1 MAYTY
6 RDPLDDYNAQ
16 VRNSE
21 PAYKPPPLEPGRRG
35 GMAGALIAVAIIA
48 VMMAYGA
55 NRSSNGT
62 AKGPSSTILAPVT
75 DGHGGTAR

>member
-6 RDPLDDYNAQ
+6 RDPLDDYNARL
-16 VRNSE
+16 RNSE
-21 PAYKPPPLEPGRRG
+21 AVHKPPPPEPGHRG
-35 GMAGALIAVAIIA
+35 AMAGAFIAIAVVG

-55 NRSSNGT
+55 NRSSTST
-62 AKGPSSTILAPVT
+62 ANGPSSTILVPVT

>member
-6 RDPLDDYNAQ
+6 RDPLNDYNAR

-21 PAYKPPPLEPGRRG
+21 PAYKPPPPEPGHRSG
-35 GMAGALIAVAIIA
+35 TAGALVAIAVVA

-55 NRSSNGT
+55 NRSSSST
-62 AKGPSSTILAPVT
+62 AKGSSTILAPVT
-75 DGHGGTAR
+75 DGYGGTVR